1 MAVAACL
8 LGYGEVGLWLKKE
21 AQKPNSWVMWEGNP
35 YREWIE
41 EYAGEE
47 YQAGLVSGLSEYAL
61 PSALSLHDLS
71 NFFLSFLVELME
83 LLAEQDSPSTP
94 RYDVWFSIWERTVR
108 FEKAF
113 WDTALNLS

>member
-35 YREWIE
+35 YLEWIE

-47 YQAGLVSGLSEYAL
+47 YQAGVAAGLSKYA
-61 PSALSLHDLS
+61 H
-71 NFFLSFLVELME
+71 SFLCPLE
-83 LLAEQDSPSTP
+83 P
-94 RYDVWFSIWERTVR
+94 RSSNGFP
-108 FEKAF
+108 FP
-113 WDTALNLS
+113 L